1 MSLLMLDQ
9 EKEGP
14 SDKSDETF
22 LYLLV
27 GAAIIIFLVWVLS
40 YYL

>member
-27 GAAIIIFLVWVLS
+27 GAAIIVILVWLVS
-40 YYL
+40 

>member
-1 MSLLMLDQ
+1 MSLQMCDQ
-9 EKEGP
+9 EREGP

-27 GAAIIIFLVWVLS
+27 GAAIIVILVWLVS
-40 YYL
+40 